1 LHSLQTT
8 HTISNMKRIPLSD
21 QIRQAV
27 RESGRSGYDI
37 AKEMNVAP
45 STLHRFVHGTSGLS
59 QELLDR
65 LADALD
71 LHVIVGTRRKGE

>member
-1 LHSLQTT
+1 MERT
-8 HTISNMKRIPLSD
+8 PLS
-21 QIRQAV
+21 QEIRNAV
-27 RESGRSGYDI
+27 RRSGRTVYGI
-37 AKEMNVAP
+37 AREMRVSP

-71 LHVIVGTRRKGE
+71 LHVTVGRKREEE